1 MTESLNGLR
10 FDIYERVHLPE
21 DVAAIDELEEIE
33 LVPHMQAISLE
44 DQIVLRGHLLLTASY
59 RTPDE
64 RSDLHPLE
72 HWIPVEISLPPS
84 RVEKLEDLAVEIDNF
99 DVDLLSSRSL
109 NVTGV
114 LGLKGLQ
121 VAAPQTPVW
130 REDGFTI
137 VHQAPGEPEVP
148 FGESDVREGY
158 LSRQRSEAGQDG
170 PQDPAVRLP
179 EPAGRPEPAAPEEAP
194 SAYYESEASAAPP
207 VQPDHPYAAYS
218 AYGAGYAPQPPEA
231 PYRPPSPEP
240 QAPSA
245 SGESPGNEEPEPRS
259 PYSPYGAK
267 DDLRQREP
275 WYPYAS
281 YGGTGSANPDVP
293 TYSSYEPAEDVRP
306 EPAHPNAPYGAQEN
320 AIPEFDP
327 VNAPYAGNEP
337 PAPSFLP
344 YKPIGSAREEAW
356 GDVTQERLESD
367 GRAEPE
373 WQQDVLPEEK
383 PELKVALNAKPPS
396 QSVPSASSGVGLLS
410 QIGDRGARRESE
422 LRSAAEEAQQAALA
436 ANAAPAYSAETS
448 GDEIEWTRLF
458 LSKSTESQPFRK
470 VKICIVQ
477 REDTL
482 DAIAARYNVQLRELQ
497 LHNRLADPHVTEGQV
512 IYIP

>member
-44 DQIVLRGHLLLTASY
+44 DQIILRGHLLLTASY

-64 RSDLHPLE
+64 RSDLQPLE

-121 VAAPQTPVW
+121 VSAPQAPVW
-130 REDGFTI
+130 REDGFTV
-137 VHQAPGEPEVP
+137 VHQAPGEPDVP
-148 FGESDVREGY
+148 FGESDVREGN
-158 LSRQRSEAGQDG
+158 LSQQRFEAGQDA
-170 PQDPAVRLP
+170 PQEPAVRLP
-179 EPAGRPEPAAPEEAP
+179 EPAGRPEREAPQEAP
-194 SAYYESEASAAPP
+194 SASSVNEAAAPS
-207 VQPDHPYAAYS
+207 VQPDQPYAAYS
-218 AYGAGYAPQPPEA
+218 AYSAEYTPQPPEA

-240 QAPSA
+240 KPTSA
-245 SGESPGNEEPEPRS
+245 ASEDVGSVGAEPR
-259 PYSPYGAK
+259 PLYVAQEPAE
-267 DDLRQREP
+267 DQRHQEP

-281 YGGTGSANPDVP
+281 YGGAGNANTEYPP
-293 TYSSYEPAEDVRP
+293 SYTPYEAPEDVRP
-306 EPAHPNAPYGAQEN
+306 EPPYPYAPYGAQESAAPVLN
-320 AIPEFDP
+320 SFD
-327 VNAPYAGNEP
+327 VPYASNEP
-337 PAPSFLP
+337 PAPSFAP
-344 YKPIGSAREEAW
+344 YQPSGSAQEEAW
-356 GDVTQERLESD
+356 GDVTQDRLESD
-367 GRAEPE
+367 GRASSD
-373 WQQDVLPEEK
+373 WQQDVLPEDK

-396 QSVPSASSGVGLLS
+396 QPVSSASSGVGLLS
-410 QIGDRGARRESE
+410 QLGDKGARRESE
-422 LRSAAEEAQQAALA
+422 LRTAAEEAQQAEQA
-436 ANAAPAYSAETS
+436 ANAAPAYSAEST

-458 LSKSTESQPFRK
+458 LSKGAEAQSFRK